1 MKKTTGEGKAFTA
14 LLTNLSKAH
23 DCLPHDLTLTKLNV
37 YGISLD
43 SLRLTICHIE
53 NIDQE

>member
-14 LLTNLSKAH
+14 LLTNLSKAL